1 MIRCLIIQWKK
12 EKKKGIF
19 KMSKQILRISTAG
32 SVDDGKST
40 LLGRLLF
47 DSKNLNYDDIE
58 KIKKKS
64 NLNGEIDFSLFTDG
78 LKDEQ
83 EQGITI
89 DVAYRYFSSKKRK
102 YIVSDTP
109 GHVQYTRNMIT
120 GGSLSNVSI
129 ILIDIIKG
137 ITEQTKRHLF
147 LSSLL
152 NINHIIIC
160 VNKMDL
166 VDYSEQKFEIIKNE
180 IESFC
185 SKLIIR
191 DLTVIPISALKGE
204 NIINFSSNMEWYNGS
219 TLMYRL
225 DNLHVSSDLN
235 KIRSRMFVQNI
246 IRTKNNNNR
255 FIQGRIQSGIF
266 RVGDLIQVYPNKLKS
281 KIVNILNGFEKV
293 QTSFSPMSISLEV
306 EDDIDISR
314 GNLITKVNSLPKKSR
329 EIEVVMCW
337 MDDKP
342 LDSNQTFKG
351 IRVSE
356 DFRCKILEIN
366 YKYNIED
373 LSREFKNKS
382 ISKNDIFKSRIKIS
396 KDFFYDSYVEI
407 KDTGSFI
414 LVDNQN
420 NTVCCGMIV

>member
-1 MIRCLIIQWKK
+1 MIKYLITQWRK
-12 EKKKGIF
+12 EKKKDIF
-19 KMSKQILRISTAG
+19 KMEKQIIRISTAG

-47 DSKNLNYDDIE
+47 DSKNLNHDDIE
-58 KIKKKS
+58 KIKRKS
-64 NLNGEIDFSLFTDG
+64 NINGEIDFSLFTDG
-78 LKDEQ
+78 LKEEQ

-129 ILIDIIKG
+129 VLIDVKKG

-166 VDYSEQKFEIIKNE
+166 VDYSQQKFETIKNE

-185 SKLIIR
+185 SKLIIK
-191 DLTVIPISALKGE
+191 DLTTIPISALKGD
-204 NIINFSSNMEWYNGS
+204 NIINFSSNMEWYKGS

-225 DNLHVSSDLN
+225 DNLHVGSDLN

-281 KIVNILNGFEKV
+281 KIVNIINGFEKV
-293 QTSFSPMSISLEV
+293 QTSFSPMSISLEI

-314 GNLITKVNSLPKKSR
+314 GNLITKVSSLPKNSR
-329 EIEVVMCW
+329 EIEVVICW

-351 IRVSE
+351 VRVSE
-356 DFRCKILEIN
+356 DFRCRIVELT

-373 LSREFKNKS
+373 LSREFENKS
-382 ISKNDIFKSRIKIS
+382 VGKNDIFKTKLKIS
-396 KDFFYDSYVEI
+396 KDFFHDSYTEI

-420 NTVCCGMIV
+420 NTVCCGMII

>member
-1 MIRCLIIQWKK
+1 MIKYLITQWRK
-12 EKKKGIF
+12 EKKKDIF
-19 KMSKQILRISTAG
+19 KMEKQIIRISTAG

-47 DSKNLNYDDIE
+47 DSKNLNHDDIE
-58 KIKKKS
+58 KIKRKS
-64 NLNGEIDFSLFTDG
+64 NINGEIDFSLFTDG
-78 LKDEQ
+78 LKEEQ

-109 GHVQYTRNMIT
+109 GHIQYTRNMIT

-129 ILIDIIKG
+129 VLIDVKKG

-166 VDYSEQKFEIIKNE
+166 VDYSQQKFETIKNE

-185 SKLIIR
+185 SKLIIK
-191 DLTVIPISALKGE
+191 DLTTIPISALKGD
-204 NIINFSSNMEWYNGS
+204 NIINFSSNMEWYKGS

-225 DNLHVSSDLN
+225 DNLHVGSDLN

-281 KIVNILNGFEKV
+281 KIVNIINGFEKV
-293 QTSFSPMSISLEV
+293 QTSFSPMSISLEI

-314 GNLITKVNSLPKKSR
+314 GNLITKVSSLPKNSR
-329 EIEVVMCW
+329 EIEVVICW

-351 IRVSE
+351 VRVSE
-356 DFRCKILEIN
+356 DFRCRIVELT

-373 LSREFKNKS
+373 LSREFENKS
-382 ISKNDIFKSRIKIS
+382 VGKNDIFKAKLKIS
-396 KDFFYDSYVEI
+396 KDFFHDSYTEI

-420 NTVCCGMIV
+420 NTVCCGMII

>member
-1 MIRCLIIQWKK
+1 M
-12 EKKKGIF
+12 E
-19 KMSKQILRISTAG
+19 KQIIRISTAG

-47 DSKNLNYDDIE
+47 DSKNLNHDDIE
-58 KIKKKS
+58 KIKRKS
-64 NLNGEIDFSLFTDG
+64 NINGEIDFSLFTDG
-78 LKDEQ
+78 LKEEQ

-129 ILIDIIKG
+129 VLIDVKKG

-166 VDYSEQKFEIIKNE
+166 VDYSQQKFETIKNE

-185 SKLIIR
+185 SKLIIK
-191 DLTVIPISALKGE
+191 DLTTIPISALKGD
-204 NIINFSSNMEWYNGS
+204 NIINFSSNMEWYKGS

-225 DNLHVSSDLN
+225 DNLHVGSDLN

-281 KIVNILNGFEKV
+281 KIVNIINGFEKV
-293 QTSFSPMSISLEV
+293 QTSFSPMSISLEI

-314 GNLITKVNSLPKKSR
+314 GNLITKVSSLPKNSR
-329 EIEVVMCW
+329 EIEVVICW

-351 IRVSE
+351 VRVSE
-356 DFRCKILEIN
+356 DFRCRIVELT

-373 LSREFKNKS
+373 LSREFENKS
-382 ISKNDIFKSRIKIS
+382 VGKNDIFKTKLKIS
-396 KDFFYDSYVEI
+396 KDFFHDSYTEI

-420 NTVCCGMIV
+420 NTVCCGMII

>member
-1 MIRCLIIQWKK
+1 
-12 EKKKGIF
+12 
-19 KMSKQILRISTAG
+19 
-32 SVDDGKST
+32 
-40 LLGRLLF
+40 
-47 DSKNLNYDDIE
+47 
-58 KIKKKS
+58 
-64 NLNGEIDFSLFTDG
+64 
-78 LKDEQ
+78 
-83 EQGITI
+83 
-89 DVAYRYFSSKKRK
+89 
-102 YIVSDTP
+102 
-109 GHVQYTRNMIT
+109 
-120 GGSLSNVSI
+120 
-129 ILIDIIKG
+129 
-137 ITEQTKRHLF
+137 
-147 LSSLL
+147 
-152 NINHIIIC
+152 
-160 VNKMDL
+160 
-166 VDYSEQKFEIIKNE
+166 
-180 IESFC
+180 
-185 SKLIIR
+185 
-191 DLTVIPISALKGE
+191 
-204 NIINFSSNMEWYNGS
+204 
-219 TLMYRL
+219 MYRL

-246 IRTKNNNNR
+246 IRTKNNSNR

-293 QTSFSPMSISLEV
+293 QTSFSPMSISLEI

-373 LSREFKNKS
+373 LSREFENIS
-382 ISKNDIFKSRIKIS
+382 IIKNDIFKSKIKIS
-396 KDFFYDSYVEI
+396 KDFFHDSYFEI

>member
-1 MIRCLIIQWKK
+1 M
-12 EKKKGIF
+12 E
-19 KMSKQILRISTAG
+19 KQIIRISTAG

-47 DSKNLNYDDIE
+47 DSKNLNFDDIE
-58 KIKKKS
+58 KIKRKS
-64 NLNGEIDFSLFTDG
+64 NLDGEIDFSLFTDG
-78 LKDEQ
+78 LKEEQ

-109 GHVQYTRNMIT
+109 GHIQYTRNMIT

-129 ILIDIIKG
+129 VLIDVKKG

-166 VDYSEQKFEIIKNE
+166 VDYSQQKFETIKNE

-185 SKLIIR
+185 SKLIIK
-191 DLTVIPISALKGE
+191 DLTTIPISALKGD
-204 NIINFSSNMEWYNGS
+204 NIINFSSNMEWYKGS

-225 DNLHVSSDLN
+225 DNLHVGSDLN
-235 KIRSRMFVQNI
+235 KVRSRMFVQNI

-266 RVGDLIQVYPNKLKS
+266 RVDDLIQVYPNRLKS
-281 KIVNILNGFEKV
+281 RIVNIINGFEKV
-293 QTSFSPMSISLEV
+293 QTSFSPMSISIEI
-306 EDDIDISR
+306 EDEIDVSR
-314 GNLITKVNSLPKKSR
+314 GDLITKVNSLPKNSR

-337 MDDKP
+337 MDDRP

-356 DFRCKILEIN
+356 DFRCKIMEIK
-366 YKYNIED
+366 YKYNIQD
-373 LSREFKNKS
+373 LSREFENKS
-382 ISKNDIFKSRIKIS
+382 IGKNDIFKSKLKIS
-396 KDFFYDSYVEI
+396 KDLFYDSYSEI

>member
-1 MIRCLIIQWKK
+1 M
-12 EKKKGIF
+12 E
-19 KMSKQILRISTAG
+19 KQIIRISTAG

-47 DSKNLNYDDIE
+47 DSKNLNHDDIE
-58 KIKKKS
+58 KIKRKS
-64 NLNGEIDFSLFTDG
+64 NINGEIDFSLFTDG
-78 LKDEQ
+78 LKEEQ

-109 GHVQYTRNMIT
+109 GHIQYTRNMIT

-129 ILIDIIKG
+129 VLIDVKKG

-166 VDYSEQKFEIIKNE
+166 VDYSQQKFETTKNE

-185 SKLIIR
+185 SKLIIK
-191 DLTVIPISALKGE
+191 DLTTIPISALKGD
-204 NIINFSSNMEWYNGS
+204 NIINFSSNMEWYKGS

-225 DNLHVSSDLN
+225 DNLHVGSDLN

-281 KIVNILNGFEKV
+281 KIVNIINGFEKV
-293 QTSFSPMSISLEV
+293 QTSFSPMSISLEI
-306 EDDIDISR
+306 EDNIDISR
-314 GNLITKVNSLPKKSR
+314 GNLITKVSSLPKNSR
-329 EIEVVMCW
+329 EIEVVICW

-351 IRVSE
+351 VRVSE
-356 DFRCKILEIN
+356 DFRCRIVELT

-373 LSREFKNKS
+373 LSREFENKS
-382 ISKNDIFKSRIKIS
+382 VGKNDIFKAKLKIS
-396 KDFFYDSYVEI
+396 KDFFHDSYTEI

-420 NTVCCGMIV
+420 NTVCCGMII

>member
-1 MIRCLIIQWKK
+1 MIRCLITQWKK

-19 KMSKQILRISTAG
+19 KMGKQILRISTAG

-109 GHVQYTRNMIT
+109 GHIQYTRNMIT

-225 DNLHVSSDLN
+225 DNLHISSDLN

-293 QTSFSPMSISLEV
+293 QTSFSPMSISLEI

-373 LSREFKNKS
+373 LSREFENKS
-382 ISKNDIFKSRIKIS
+382 ISKNDIFKSKIKIS
-396 KDFFYDSYVEI
+396 KDFFHDSYVET

>member
-1 MIRCLIIQWKK
+1 M
-12 EKKKGIF
+12 E
-19 KMSKQILRISTAG
+19 KQIIRISTAG

-47 DSKNLNYDDIE
+47 DSKNLNHDDIE
-58 KIKKKS
+58 KIKRKS

-78 LKDEQ
+78 LKEEQ

-109 GHVQYTRNMIT
+109 GHIQYTRNMIT

-129 ILIDIIKG
+129 VLIDVKKG

-166 VDYSEQKFEIIKNE
+166 VDYSQQKFETTKNE

-185 SKLIIR
+185 SKLIIK
-191 DLTVIPISALKGE
+191 DLTTIPISALKGD
-204 NIINFSSNMEWYNGS
+204 NIINFSSNMEWYKGS

-225 DNLHVSSDLN
+225 DNLHVGSDLN

-281 KIVNILNGFEKV
+281 KIVNIINGFEKV
-293 QTSFSPMSISLEV
+293 QTSFSPMSISLEI
-306 EDDIDISR
+306 EDNIDISR
-314 GNLITKVNSLPKKSR
+314 GNLITKVSSLPKNSR
-329 EIEVVMCW
+329 EIEVVICW

-351 IRVSE
+351 VRVSE
-356 DFRCKILEIN
+356 DFRCRIVELT

-373 LSREFKNKS
+373 LSREFENKS
-382 ISKNDIFKSRIKIS
+382 VGKNDIFKAKLKIS
-396 KDFFYDSYVEI
+396 KDFFHDSYTEI

-420 NTVCCGMIV
+420 NTVCCGMII